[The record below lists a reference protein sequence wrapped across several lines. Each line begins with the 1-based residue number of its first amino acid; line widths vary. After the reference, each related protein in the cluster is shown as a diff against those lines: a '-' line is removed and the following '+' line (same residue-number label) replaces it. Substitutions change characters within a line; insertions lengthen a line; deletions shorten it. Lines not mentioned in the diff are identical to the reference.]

1 MSLSPTGPEGFKHVL
16 KFYANF
22 LKLFQNISQECR
34 AAVVQVS
41 RTCRREIL
49 ANLQCEIFATLV
61 TMSCECLTMVARQSY
76 ENMRKT
82 SQLSGEKI
90 KLSDIRTNVVQHS
103 HECCATVVRIKMKI
117 SYIPGKVVRLLHD
130 SRKIY
135 FQN

>member
-22 LKLFQNISQECR
+22 FKVVPKYFARMSCNSR
-34 AAVVQVS
+34 ASV
-41 RTCRREIL
+41 
-49 ANLQCEIFATLV
+49 ANLSPRNFGIF
-61 TMSCECLTMVARQSY
+61 TMRNFRNTRNNVLRVSHDGCA
-76 ENMRKT
+76 T

-90 KLSDIRTNVVQHS
+90 KLSDIRTNVMQHS

>member
-1 MSLSPTGPEGFKHVL
+1 
-16 KFYANF
+16 
-22 LKLFQNISQECR
+22 
-34 AAVVQVS
+34 
-41 RTCRREIL
+41 
-49 ANLQCEIFATLV
+49 
-61 TMSCECLTMVARQSY
+61 MVARQSY

-117 SYIPGKVVRLLHD
+117 SYIPGKVARLLHD

-135 FQN
+135 FQNKTEICEFVA

>member
-16 KFYANF
+16 KFNANF

-34 AAVVQVS
+34 ASV
-41 RTCRREIL
+41 
-49 ANLQCEIFATLV
+49 ANLSPRNFGKF
-61 TMSCECLTMVARQSY
+61 TMPNFRDTHNNVLRVLTMVARQSY

-103 HECCATVVRIKMKI
+103 HECCATVVRI
-117 SYIPGKVVRLLHD
+117 
-130 SRKIY
+130 IY
-135 FQN
+135 FFCFD